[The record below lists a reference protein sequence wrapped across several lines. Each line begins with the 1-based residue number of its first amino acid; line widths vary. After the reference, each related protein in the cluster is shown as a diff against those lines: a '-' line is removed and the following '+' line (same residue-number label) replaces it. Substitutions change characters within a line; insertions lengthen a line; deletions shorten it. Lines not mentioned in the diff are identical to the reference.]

1 MKVIS
6 ATMIVGIIMSRRR
19 NMQFIDMHCHILPG
33 VDDGS
38 VNIDQ
43 TLKMMQ
49 VAYDDGTRG
58 MIATPHYHIGRM
70 VSDRKECESRLEA
83 VKKKAKESGIHMDL
97 YLGTEVYY
105 FSEAFDKIVDGEIMS
120 LAGSSYVLI
129 EFEPRVEFERILR
142 AAANAASEGYV
153 PIFAHVERYM
163 CLLEKPALCKELIE
177 HGALLQINAASVV
190 GKHGKDVQK
199 FDKKILK
206 KKWVSF
212 VASDAHGDKHRRP
225 RLMEAYEYVKK
236 KVGEDYADDIFYNN
250 QIKIIED
257 ERIYV

>member
-1 MKVIS
+1 MIS
-6 ATMIVGIIMSRRR
+6 GKFMSRRR

-43 TLKMMQ
+43 TIKMMQ
-49 VAYDDGTRG
+49 IAYNDGTRG

-70 VSDRKECESRLEA
+70 AVDRKECESRLEA
-83 VKKKAKESGIHMDL
+83 VKKRAKETGIEMEL

-105 FSEAFDKIVDGEIMS
+105 FSEAFDKITDGEILP

-129 EFEPRVEFERILR
+129 EFEPRVEYARILR
-142 AAANAASEGYV
+142 AAANAAAEGYV

-163 CLLEKPALCKELIE
+163 CHLEKPALCKELIE
-177 HGALLQINAASVV
+177 HGALLQVNAASVV

-250 QIKIIED
+250 QRKVIED

>member
-1 MKVIS
+1 
-6 ATMIVGIIMSRRR
+6 MIVGIIMSRRR
-19 NMQFIDMHCHILPG
+19 KMQFIDMHCHILPG
-33 VDDGS
+33 IDDGS

-129 EFEPRVEFERILR
+129 EFEPRVEYERILR

-163 CLLEKPALCKELIE
+163 CLLTKPALCKELIE

-250 QIKIIED
+250 QMKIIED

>member
-1 MKVIS
+1 
-6 ATMIVGIIMSRRR
+6 
-19 NMQFIDMHCHILPG
+19 MQFIDMHCHILPG

-43 TLKMMQ
+43 TIKMMQ
-49 VAYDDGTRG
+49 VAYNDGTRG

-70 VSDRKECESRLEA
+70 VSNVKECESRLEA
-83 VKKKAKESGIHMDL
+83 VRKRAKEVGLKMDI

-105 FSEAFDKIVDGEIMS
+105 FSDAFEKIADGEILP

-129 EFEPRVEFERILR
+129 EFEPNVEYERILR

-153 PIFAHVERYM
+153 PVFAHVERYM
-163 CLLEKPALCKELIE
+163 CLLAKPALCKELIE

-225 RLMEAYEYVKK
+225 RLQDAYEYVKK
-236 KVGEDYADDIFYNN
+236 KVSEEYADMIFYHN
-250 QIKIIED
+250 QKKIIED

>member
-1 MKVIS
+1 
-6 ATMIVGIIMSRRR
+6 MIIGRFMSRRR
-19 NMQFIDMHCHILPG
+19 KMQFIDMHCHILPG

-43 TLKMMQ
+43 TIKMMQ
-49 VAYDDGTRG
+49 VAYNDGTRG

-70 VSDRKECESRLEA
+70 TADRKECESRLAA
-83 VKKKAKESGIHMDL
+83 VRQRAKESGLKMDL

-105 FSEAFDKIVDGEIMS
+105 FSEAFDKISDGEILP

-129 EFEPRVEFERILR
+129 EFEPSVEFDRIMR

-153 PIFAHVERYM
+153 PIFAHVERYT
-163 CLLEKPALCKELIE
+163 CLLAKPALCKELID

-212 VASDAHGDKHRRP
+212 VASDAHGDKSRRP

-236 KVGEDYADDIFYNN
+236 KVSEDYADDIFYNN
-250 QIKIIED
+250 QMKIIED

>member
-1 MKVIS
+1 
-6 ATMIVGIIMSRRR
+6 MIGGRFMSRRR
-19 NMQFIDMHCHILPG
+19 KMQFIDMHCHILPG

-43 TLKMMQ
+43 TIKMMQ
-49 VAYDDGTRG
+49 VAYNDGTRG

-70 VSDRKECESRLEA
+70 AADRSECEKRLEDI
-83 VKKKAKESGIHMDL
+83 KKRAKETGLKMDI

-105 FSEAFDKIVDGEIMS
+105 FSEIFDKIAQGEI
-120 LAGSSYVLI
+120 LPLVGSSYVLI
-129 EFEPRVEFERILR
+129 EFEPSVEFERIMR

-153 PIFAHVERYM
+153 PIFAHVERYT
-163 CLLEKPALCKELIE
+163 CLLGKPALCKELID

-236 KVGEDYADDIFYNN
+236 KVSEEYANDIFYNN
-250 QIKIIED
+250 QVKIIND
-257 ERIYV
+257 ERIHI

>member
-1 MKVIS
+1 
-6 ATMIVGIIMSRRR
+6 
-19 NMQFIDMHCHILPG
+19 MQFIDMHCHILPG

-43 TLKMMQ
+43 TIKMMQ
-49 VAYDDGTRG
+49 IAYNDGTRG

-70 VSDRKECESRLEA
+70 TADRIQCECRLKE
-83 VKKKAKESGIHMDL
+83 VKEHAKESGLKMDI

-105 FSEAFDKIVDGEIMS
+105 FSEVFDKIAEGKIMP
-120 LAGSSYVLI
+120 LAGSSYVLL
-129 EFEPRVEFERILR
+129 EFEPNVEFNRIMR
-142 AAANAASEGYV
+142 AAADTAAEGYV
-153 PIFAHVERYM
+153 PIFAHVERYN
-163 CLLEKPALCKELIE
+163 CLLEKPELCKVLIE

-190 GKHGKDVQK
+190 GKHGKNVQK

-225 RLMEAYEYVKK
+225 RLMDAYKYVKK
-236 KVGEDYADDIFYNN
+236 KVSEEYADNIFYNN
-250 QIKIIED
+250 QMKIIED
-257 ERIYV
+257 ERIHV